1 MINFFR
7 SHFYT
12 MIIFAAIVSVMMAF
26 IRFDEKKDIIRYAC
40 RLFLFMVVGVIAFS
54 WLMRFL

>member
-1 MINFFR
+1 
-7 SHFYT
+7 

-26 IRFDEKKDIIRYAC
+26 IRFEQKKDIIRYAC

-54 WLMRFL
+54 WLMRLF